1 MNELYQALFIASLLY
16 CSATGSYQPK
26 SLLLFDDDSPYYGS
40 PNQKV
45 SETRELLEKMASV
58 RYATDDEIKNK
69 DHVPVQV
76 PGSSIFE
83 QKRLPNTKLETADEE
98 IKNRDHVPVQVP
110 GDSIF
115 EQKRLSN
122 VKLETGFEPIK
133 NKENV
138 PVQVHGSSIFEQKRL
153 PSTKLETGDRDVKNN
168 ENVPVQE
175 SESSIFEQIRLLN
188 TKLET
193 GDGPIKNKENVP
205 VQVPESSIFE
215 QKRLPHTKPDDLII
229 FDNDNQKGKA
239 IIETEINENTI
250 SELGSF
256 TKDTEVVYDA
266 TEPYYTTFFRI
277 KLRNFFSAADTVT
290 SVFDTVHKVTN
301 IYTEQRRNVIEQTS
315 NSVDEQSTEIDPN
328 ASIIGTLA
336 GIFMQPASLGR
347 MVDLWMTSQSSDQF
361 LEGFTGVL
369 LGSEVLPRS
378 GGHGYGHG
386 GGHGYKTAL
395 TLDPVTVIALL
406 SLLAYLIR
414 VAFQVVNGRAMDG
427 RSVDGTVDTLPWQ
440 NSDMMVR
447 VLEYISNTDYHSG

>member
-58 RYATDDEIKNK
+58 RYATD
-69 DHVPVQV
+69 
-76 PGSSIFE
+76 
-83 QKRLPNTKLETADEE
+83 EE
-98 IKNRDHVPVQVP
+98 VKNRDHVPVQVP

-138 PVQVHGSSIFEQKRL
+138 PVQE
-153 PSTKLETGDRDVKNN
+153 P
-168 ENVPVQE
+168 
-175 SESSIFEQIRLLN
+175 ESSIIEQIRLLN

-205 VQVPESSIFE
+205 VQVPKSSISE
-215 QKRLPHTKPDDLII
+215 QKRLSNTKPDDLKIY
-229 FDNDNQKGKA
+229 DNDNQKGKA

-250 SELGSF
+250 SELGSL

-277 KLRNFFSAADTVT
+277 VLRNFFSAADTFT

-301 IYTEQRRNVIEQTS
+301 IYTEQRRNVLEQTS
-315 NSVDEQSTEIDPN
+315 NSVDGQSAEIDPN

-427 RSVDGTVDTLPWQ
+427 RAITVDTLPWQ
-440 NSDMMVR
+440 HSDMMVR
-447 VLEYISNTDYHSG
+447 VLEYISDTDYHSG